1 MRTLDQRRSATL
13 PQPTATAAPSLADTI
28 KSAVAK
34 QITDEL
40 QGELSRK
47 KNAAVQPPATGSAIP
62 EKSIAVLPFENLSDD
77 KGAAISPTVFR
88 TKS

>member
-1 MRTLDQRRSATL
+1 M
-13 PQPTATAAPSLADTI
+13 TI

-47 KNAAVQPPATGSAIP
+47 KKAAVQPASTGSAIP
-62 EKSIAVLPFENLSDD
+62 EKSIAVL
-77 KGAAISPTVFR
+77 AI
-88 TKS
+88 